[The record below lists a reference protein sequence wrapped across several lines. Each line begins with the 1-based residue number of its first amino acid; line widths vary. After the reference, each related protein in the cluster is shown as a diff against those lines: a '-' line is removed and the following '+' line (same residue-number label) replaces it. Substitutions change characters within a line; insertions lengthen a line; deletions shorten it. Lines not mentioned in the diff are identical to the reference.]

1 MRDGDVFGR
10 TVNWA
15 ARISSQAEAHEVLVS
30 REVIDASQE
39 VGASFESIGSVDL
52 KGIADPVE
60 LFRATRG

>member
-1 MRDGDVFGR
+1 
-10 TVNWA
+10 
-15 ARISSQAEAHEVLVS
+15 
-30 REVIDASQE
+30 VIDASQE